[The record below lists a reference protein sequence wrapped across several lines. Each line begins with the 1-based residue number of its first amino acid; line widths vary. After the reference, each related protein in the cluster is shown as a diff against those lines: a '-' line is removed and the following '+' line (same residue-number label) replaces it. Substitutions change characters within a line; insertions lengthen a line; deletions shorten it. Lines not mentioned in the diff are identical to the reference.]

1 MSRRKLESNKK
12 PKERNVDKQSYS
24 LNKGFVVAAQCAASA
39 GLARHN
45 FAWFFCWF
53 VVGAGLVPARG
64 EEEI

>member
-1 MSRRKLESNKK
+1 M
-12 PKERNVDKQSYS
+12 DKQSYS
-24 LNKGFVVAAQCAASA
+24 LNKGFVVVAQCAASA